1 VALGDELCQ
10 DHALRILTV
19 GQDHA
24 RPGGRDGKRGHQ
36 HLAPPRDRMLEN
48 LDELVDRL
56 LERPVIAVAVRRLKE
71 NIVVDCRDR
80 STA

>member
-1 VALGDELCQ
+1 
-10 DHALRILTV
+10 
-19 GQDHA
+19 
-24 RPGGRDGKRGHQ
+24 
-36 HLAPPRDRMLEN
+36 MLEN